1 MPVTDVNKDLD
12 ALTMTITAE
21 FDAGAERRLGD
32 VVGPAAAGALV
43 GPAVLSGDLRRPRPL
58 PRRRAPPTS

>member
-21 FDAGAERRLGD
+21 FDAGAERRLGA

-43 GPAVLSGDLRRPRPL
+43 EPAVPSVDLRRARPHG
-58 PRRRAPPTS
+58 RRRAPPTS